1 MLAKLVNWERIKPK
15 GDPFM
20 WGIIAILSLW
30 GSLAVYS
37 STSALAYVKHGASA
51 EMFLF
56 QQLVY
61 LLIGGYVM
69 LYIHSIHYKKFMKV
83 AKLALYFS
91 YCLLLLTLFVGSEIN
106 DAQRWLTIP
115 IIGVTF
121 QTSEVA
127 KVALILFIASELAK
141 RQEDIKDF
149 KKGFLP
155 ILIHVAIVCT
165 LIAPNNLSTAL
176 VLAATCFVIMFI
188 GRVSIKHISMVL
200 TPALIALLLL
210 GFIAYKTPDKY
221 LKPFGRLLTWK
232 HRIENFSQPKNDN
245 NDINDVSYQNDHAK
259 IAIATGGFWGKG
271 PGQSTERNFLP
282 EAYSDFIYA
291 IIIEEYGFFV
301 GGIGMLFLYLFFMYR
316 AFRIIVKSPKAFGAL
331 VAIGLSFAL
340 VMQALINMAVAVN
353 LFPVTGLTL
362 PLVSKGGT
370 SIIITSFAFGM
381 IMSVS
386 RFVEEEQA
394 VSEKNN
400 H

>member
-1 MLAKLVNWERIKPK
+1 MLAKLINWERIKPK

-20 WGIIAILSLW
+20 WAIIALLSLW

-56 QQLVY
+56 QQLAY
-61 LLIGGYVM
+61 LFIGAYVM
-69 LYIHSIHYKKFMKV
+69 LYVHSIHYKKFMKI
-83 AKLALYFS
+83 AKLGLYFS
-91 YCLLLLTLFVGSEIN
+91 YGLLLLTLFVGSEIN

-155 ILIHVAIVCT
+155 ILTHVVLISL

-176 VLAATCFVIMFI
+176 VLATTCFVIMFI
-188 GRVSIKHISMVL
+188 GRVSIKHISYIIIP
-200 TPALIALLLL
+200 TLLAMLL
-210 GFIAYKTPDKY
+210 MGFIVFKTPDKY

-232 HRIENFSQPKNDN
+232 HRIENFINPVDN
-245 NDINDVSYQNDHAK
+245 PDVTYQNDHAN

-291 IIIEEYGFFV
+291 IIVEEYGIFV
-301 GGIGMLFLYLFFMYR
+301 GGIGLLFLYLFFMYR
-316 AFRIIVKSPKAFGAL
+316 AFRIIVKSPRAFGAL

-340 VMQALINMAVAVN
+340 VMQALINMAVAVG

-386 RFVEEEQA
+386 RFVEEEQV

-400 H
+400 Q